1 MTGKACKSCRMVFT
15 EDVEKCPNCGSVEL
29 SAKFSSQIVIFDPA
43 KSKMAEKLGAKVPGR
58 YAVRIK

>member
-1 MTGKACKSCRMVFT
+1 MTGKACKACRMVST
-15 EDVEKCPNCGSVEL
+15 EEVEKCPNCGSSEL
-29 SAKFSSQIVIFDPA
+29 SAKFSSQIIIFDPE